1 MNNQSEKR
9 DTYKTI
15 YVCYFQEEL
24 MESLTIN
31 VKNLK
36 RVDLVEVKGRVDSSN
51 ASQLDNTFK
60 GLAEQGRHN
69 LVVDL
74 SEVNYMSSAGIRALV
89 SALRENRKHNG
100 DVYLAQLSTRVE
112 EVLTLAGLET
122 LFQSYPDAAT
132 AVGNY

>member
-1 MNNQSEKR
+1 
-9 DTYKTI
+9 
-15 YVCYFQEEL
+15 

-36 RVDLVEVKGRVDSSN
+36 RVDLIEVKGRIDSSN
-51 ASQLDNTFK
+51 ASQLDNTLK

-89 SALRENRKHNG
+89 AALRENRKNNG
-100 DVYLAQLSTRVE
+100 DLYLAQPSARVE
-112 EVLTLAGLET
+112 EVLNLTGLET
-122 LFQSYPDAAT
+122 LFQTYPDAAT